1 MNSQFTGH
9 TPGPWEWDSW
19 HQIQNVFYAHE
30 LCALDGSFV
39 LETTNPQN
47 GRVLMVMSRS
57 DARLIAAAPDLLAEN
72 QQLREEKRKADT
84 AYNELWQRYGDLED
98 ERDRLQEAIKTHCRN
113 LWGNGPIGHHEDA
126 ALYDTLKEK
135 S

>member
-1 MNSQFTGH
+1 MNDKFTGH

-30 LCALDGSFV
+30 LCASDGSFV

-57 DARLIAAAPDLLAEN
+57 DAHLIAAAPDLLIDN
-72 QQLREEKRKADT
+72 QRLR
-84 AYNELWQRYGDLED
+84 
-98 ERDRLQEAIKTHCRN
+98 EAIKNHRRN
-113 LWGNGPIGHHEDA
+113 IWGDGYVGHHEDA